1 MSIIVKSSF
10 RLKKRKRHRHSKEDK
25 EKSKKVK
32 VDKLKIDEKIKRYNY
47 LNSFIVMNM
56 NQ

>member
-32 VDKLKIDEKIKRYNY
+32 VDKLKIDEKIKKYNY